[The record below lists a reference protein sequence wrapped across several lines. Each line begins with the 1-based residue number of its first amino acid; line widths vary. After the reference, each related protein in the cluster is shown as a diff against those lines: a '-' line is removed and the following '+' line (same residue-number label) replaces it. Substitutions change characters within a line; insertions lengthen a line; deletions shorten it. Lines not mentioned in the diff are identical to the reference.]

1 MEAIWDEEMPRS
13 RVAVLLEH
21 FSQIEDGREPWR
33 VAYPLAEVLLLL
45 TCATIADCDDFDE
58 IVAWGEL
65 HLDFLRRFAPFHFGI
80 PCARWLRMLV
90 NRLDPVLFG
99 SCFESWIRELWPGR
113 HDLIAIDGKTSPHPR
128 QAQGDQSAPY
138 PERLCDQC
146 PAGPGAT
153 QRARENQ

>member
-1 MEAIWDEEMPRS
+1 MAAIFIEEMPRS

-58 IVAWGEL
+58 IVAWGEH

-80 PCARWLRMLV
+80 PCARWLRTLV
-90 NRLDPVLFG
+90 NPNFTLLRAKRLILLG
-99 SCFESWIRELWPGR
+99 
-113 HDLIAIDGKTSPHPR
+113 A
-128 QAQGDQSAPY
+128 AQ
-138 PERLCDQC
+138 LCSHKIF
-146 PAGPGAT
+146 
-153 QRARENQ
+153 